1 LGLNVSITL
10 DLDVCERD
18 GARVRV
24 SAPID
29 RVLLLGYTGR
39 DRAVV
44 LEHIRE
50 LEALGVPPPDR
61 VPALYVV
68 PPDLVT
74 HAARLQVRSAQT
86 SGEAEFFVLDSPA
99 GVLVGVGS
107 DHTDRGHERI
117 DIAASKALCGKV
129 IGPQVWRLAD
139 VDDHW
144 DRLELRAWSTD
155 GGGRRVYQSGQLG
168 ALLTVSAMVAEVE
181 GAGFRRQR
189 SLIFS
194 GTLPTQGGLAY
205 GSRFEV
211 ELRDPVL
218 DRSLSRGYEI
228 DLIT

>member
-1 LGLNVSITL
+1 M
-10 DLDVCERD
+10 
-18 GARVRV
+18 

-29 RVLLLGYTGR
+29 QVLLLGYTGR

-68 PPDLVT
+68 PPELVT
-74 HAARLQVRSAQT
+74 HAARLQVRSAET
-86 SGEAEFFVLDSPA
+86 SGEAEFFVLDSPT

-117 DIAASKALCGKV
+117 DVAASKGLCGKV
-129 IGPQVWRLAD
+129 IGQQVWRLAE
-139 VDDHW
+139 VEDHW

-155 GGGRRVYQSGQLG
+155 GNGRRVYQAGRLA
-168 ALLTVSAMVAEVE
+168 ALLSVPALLAEVAA
-181 GAGFRRQR
+181 AGQTARR
-189 SLIFS
+189 SIIFS
-194 GTLPTQGGLAY
+194 GTLPTVGGLAY

-211 ELRDPVL
+211 ELRDPVR
-218 DRSLSRGYEI
+218 DRTLSCGYEVDI
-228 DLIT
+228 IV